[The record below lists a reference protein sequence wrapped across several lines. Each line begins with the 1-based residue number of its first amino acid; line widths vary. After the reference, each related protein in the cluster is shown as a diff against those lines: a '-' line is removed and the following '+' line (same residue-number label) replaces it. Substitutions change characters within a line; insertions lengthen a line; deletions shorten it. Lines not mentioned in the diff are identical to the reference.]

1 MNKTELTKQ
10 VAERLSIPHYEAIRY
25 MNAVQAVL
33 TSELQQKGSIILQGF
48 GTFLPWK
55 QSERLGRNPK
65 TGTPCMIR
73 ERVSVK
79 FKPGKYLLD
88 AINAN
93 GED

>member
-10 VAERLSIPHYEAIRY
+10 EAERLSIPHYEAIRY

-33 TSELQQKGSIILQGF
+33 TSELQQEGSIILQGF
-48 GTFLPWK
+48 GTFLPWE

>member
-25 MNAVQAVL
+25 MNAVQAVV
-33 TSELQQKGSIILQGF
+33 TTELQQKGSIVLQGF
-48 GTFLPWK
+48 GTFLPWE

>member
-48 GTFLPWK
+48 
-55 QSERLGRNPK
+55 
-65 TGTPCMIR
+65 
-73 ERVSVK
+73 
-79 FKPGKYLLD
+79 
-88 AINAN
+88 
-93 GED
+93 